1 MPRAV
6 CYHPQAPEI
15 CPARTVKLTD
25 TAQLADLHA
34 RIDAACRRLDIDANP
49 GLPEPSEW
57 AILPRHDDDRAL
69 FEELCFHMF
78 AAGFSR
84 DVVRQKWPATRS
96 AFAGFDIAE
105 LASWD
110 GARLEPLLTDRALIR
125 NRRKIESVVQN
136 ARVVQALAAEHG
148 SFKTWLGHFP
158 AGQLHLLHKE
168 IAGRFA
174 SVGPSAG
181 EWFLLT
187 SGFAY
192 YFKTDHAQRLLKRL
206 GLLPARARP
215 DDFNAVMEAV
225 HQASG
230 ASRWAVSA
238 QMFRFASGFH
248 LREGICQESPRC
260 PKCPLWDYCDH
271 FNQAGPG

>member
-1 MPRAV
+1 
-6 CYHPQAPEI
+6 
-15 CPARTVKLTD
+15 VKLTD

-34 RIDAACRRLDIDANP
+34 RIDAACLRLDIDGGQ
-49 GLPEPSEW
+49 GLPDPAEW

-84 DVVRQKWPATRS
+84 EVVRQKWPATRS
-96 AFAGFDIAE
+96 AFADFDIAE
-105 LASWD
+105 LAGWD
-110 GARLEPLLTDRALIR
+110 AARLEPLVTDRALIR
-125 NRRKIESVVQN
+125 NRRKIESVVRN

-148 SFKTWLGHFP
+148 SFKAWLGSYP

-168 IAGRFA
+168 LARRFA

-187 SGFAY
+187 AGFAY
-192 YFKTDHAQRLLKRL
+192 YFRTDHAQRLLQRL

-225 HQASG
+225 HLSSG
-230 ASRWAVSA
+230 ASRWHVSA

-248 LREGICQESPRC
+248 LREGVCQESPRC
-260 PKCPLWDYCDH
+260 PKCPLWDYCDY
-271 FNQAGPG
+271 FNQAPPAG

>member
-1 MPRAV
+1 M
-6 CYHPQAPEI
+6 
-15 CPARTVKLTD
+15 KLTD

-96 AFAGFDIAE
+96 AFADFDVAE
-105 LASWD
+105 LAGWD
-110 GARLEPLLTDRALIR
+110 AARIAPLLTDRALIR
-125 NRRKIESVVQN
+125 NRRKIESVIHN

-148 SFKTWLGHFP
+148 SFQSWLGRYP

-187 SGFAY
+187 CGFPY

-260 PKCPLWDYCDH
+260 PKCPLWDYCDQ
-271 FNQAGPG
+271 FNQAGTG

>member
-1 MPRAV
+1 MSA
-6 CYHPQAPEI
+6 
-15 CPARTVKLTD
+15 VKLTD
-25 TAQLADLHA
+25 SAAVADLHA
-34 RIDAACRRLDIDANP
+34 RIDAACQRLDVD
-49 GLPEPSEW
+49 GTTSLPDPAEW

-69 FEELCFHMF
+69 FEELCFHLF

-84 DVVRQKWPATRS
+84 EVVRQKWPATRE

-105 LASWD
+105 LITWD
-110 GARLEPLLTDRALIR
+110 DARLAPLVTDRALIR
-125 NRRKIESVVQN
+125 NRRKIESVVHN
-136 ARVVQALAAEHG
+136 ARVAQALAAEHG
-148 SFKTWLGHFP
+148 SFAAWLRGFP
-158 AGQLHLLHKE
+158 DDQLHRLHAE
-168 IAGRFA
+168 IARRFA

-187 SGFAY
+187 SGFPY
-192 YFKTDHAQRLLKRL
+192 YFRTDHAQRLLQRL

-215 DDFNAVMEAV
+215 DDFNRVMQAV
-225 HQASG
+225 HEASG

-248 LREGICQESPRC
+248 LREGICQEAPRC

-271 FNQAGPG
+271 FNQAAPDNPPLPGRQPPTDG

>member
-1 MPRAV
+1 
-6 CYHPQAPEI
+6 
-15 CPARTVKLTD
+15 VKLTD
-25 TAQLADLHA
+25 SPALADLHA
-34 RIDAACRRLDIDANP
+34 RIDAACQRLDVDGATS
-49 GLPEPSEW
+49 LPDPAEW
-57 AILPRHDDDRAL
+57 AILARHDDDRAL
-69 FEELCFHMF
+69 FEELCFHLF

-84 DVVRQKWPATRS
+84 EVVRQKWPATRE

-105 LASWD
+105 LVTWND
-110 GARLEPLLTDRALIR
+110 ERLAPLVTDRALIR
-125 NRRKIESVVQN
+125 NRRKIESVVHN

-148 SFKTWLGHFP
+148 SFAAWLRGFP
-158 AGQLHLLHKE
+158 DDELHRLHAE
-168 IAGRFA
+168 VARRFA

-192 YFKTDHAQRLLKRL
+192 YFRTDHAQRLLQRL
-206 GLLPARARP
+206 GLLPARAKA
-215 DDFNAVMEAV
+215 DDFNRVMQAV

-248 LREGICQESPRC
+248 LREGICQEAPRC

-271 FNQAGPG
+271 FNQAAPNNPPLPGRQPPTNG

>member
-1 MPRAV
+1 M
-6 CYHPQAPEI
+6 
-15 CPARTVKLTD
+15 KLTD
-25 TAQLADLHA
+25 SAKLADLHA
-34 RIDAACRRLDIDANP
+34 RIDAACQRLDIDGNQ
-49 GLPEPSEW
+49 GLPDPAEW

-96 AFAGFDIAE
+96 TFADFEIDE
-105 LASWD
+105 LAGWD
-110 GARLEPLLTDRALIR
+110 AERLAPLFTDRALIR
-125 NRRKIESVVQN
+125 NRRKIESVVHN
-136 ARVVQALAAEHG
+136 AGVVQALAAEHG
-148 SFKTWLGHFP
+148 SFAAWLRSYP
-158 AGQLHLLHKE
+158 DGQLHVLHRE
-168 IAGRFA
+168 IARRFA

-187 SGFAY
+187 AGFPY
-192 YFKTDHAQRLLKRL
+192 YFRTDHAQRLLQRL

-215 DDFNAVMEAV
+215 DDFNAAMEAV

-271 FNQAGPG
+271 FNQAPAGG